1 MAQGFQLEHITLYDY
16 RCISMTRFH
25 LSLKKI
31 FPLNCVKMIFLH
43 RTVFQRDFDFT
54 ENEK

>member
-1 MAQGFQLEHITLYDY
+1 MAHGFQLEHITLYDY
-16 RCISMTRFH
+16 RCIIMTRFH
-25 LSLKKI
+25 LSLKRI
-31 FPLNCVKMIFLH
+31 FPLTCVKMIFLH